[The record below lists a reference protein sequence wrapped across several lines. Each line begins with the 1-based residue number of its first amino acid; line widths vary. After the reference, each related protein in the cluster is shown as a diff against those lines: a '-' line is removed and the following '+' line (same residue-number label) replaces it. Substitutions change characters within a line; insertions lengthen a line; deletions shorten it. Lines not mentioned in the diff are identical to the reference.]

1 MPQSQPPQLAGT
13 PLFGSNAPYVEDL
26 YERFLRDPQSV
37 DASWR
42 AFFAQLPASGR
53 PEQAHGPI
61 IAAIASRTQASAARP
76 RATGAAGTTAGAA
89 SEKQAAVSR
98 LMQIYANR
106 GHLIARIDPLGMLQR
121 PRPKVLSAEYAG
133 LTEADMDC
141 EFVTGARNDWIGR
154 RASLR
159 EILARLERIYCGSI
173 GAEFA
178 HVSNSDERLWLQDEF
193 QLGRM
198 QQSFSAEEQRGMLA
212 EIACDRA
219 RRDERVVVG

>member
-76 RATGAAGTTAGAA
+76 RATGAAGTTAPCA
-89 SEKQAAVSR
+89 SVT
-98 LMQIYANR
+98 
-106 GHLIARIDPLGMLQR
+106 R
-121 PRPKVLSAEYAG
+121 PIIVP
-133 LTEADMDC
+133 
-141 EFVTGARNDWIGR
+141 
-154 RASLR
+154 RASC
-159 EILARLERIYCGSI
+159 AKS
-173 GAEFA
+173 A
-178 HVSNSDERLWLQDEF
+178 DEPDTKR
-193 QLGRM
+193 
-198 QQSFSAEEQRGMLA
+198 QSSKATR
-212 EIACDRA
+212 
-219 RRDERVVVG
+219 